1 MVKDMRKNRTKKVGM
16 SLAALALISAM
27 ALPVSAAGNTQTG
40 DMNVQTTVKSD
51 YMLTVPSTVVDIPF
65 EQENTELS
73 ITVSGNIEKGK
84 TIKVTTEDGSL
95 KLGTSDL
102 LPYTISEKQLVW
114 NDAELDNGGE
124 NGVEKTTILT
134 ITQESWK
141 AAKAGTYTGTV
152 TFTAEM
158 Q

>member
-1 MVKDMRKNRTKKVGM
+1 MRKNKTKKVGM
-16 SLAALALISAM
+16 SLAALALVSAM
-27 ALPVSAAGNTQTG
+27 ALPVSAAENTQTG
-40 DMNVQTTVKSD
+40 DMDVQATVKSD

-95 KLGTSDL
+95 KLGTSDS
-102 LPYTISEKQLVW
+102 LPYTISEKQLTW
-114 NDAELDNGGE
+114 DDAELDNGGE
-124 NGVEKTTILT
+124 KGVVKTTNLI
-134 ITQESWK
+134 ISQESWK
-141 AAKAGTYTGTV
+141 AAKAGTYKGTV
-152 TFTAEM
+152 TFTADM